1 MLKTNVRK
9 YDIFKLYYW
18 HGATLIG
25 KYRLPQLEPNQ
36 LIPRNVI
43 SFNERKGKSHPETRW
58 IDFFIDDALFEN
70 FWNHP
75 EMSFENL
82 RKYEGLITTDYSM
95 LPEMLPGQI
104 IWNCTRN
111 RIMAFYLQQ
120 QGFNVIPVASWSN
133 PDDFDWCF
141 DGLPEDSSI
150 AISSNGCMSSPY
162 GKRILLEGVAEL
174 QKRKNPY
181 KLIVCGRHIKELDIY
196 ENVMYYPSFSQR
208 WKERAN

>member
-1 MLKTNVRK
+1 
-9 YDIFKLYYW
+9 
-18 HGATLIG
+18 
-25 KYRLPQLEPNQ
+25 
-36 LIPRNVI
+36 
-43 SFNERKGKSHPETRW
+43 
-58 IDFFIDDALFEN
+58 
-70 FWNHP
+70 
-75 EMSFENL
+75 
-82 RKYEGLITTDYSM
+82 
-95 LPEMLPGQI
+95 
-104 IWNCTRN
+104 
-111 RIMAFYLQQ
+111 MAFYLQQ